1 MKKTMRKV
9 SLNLVLCLILM
20 MMMSP
25 ITIYA
30 NDSSDSEKESSGLK
44 YYIGEVYNTG
54 KDTGYSECNT
64 IKEDDPHYGWE
75 LGKFFINGY
84 TRVKEDED
92 KEVIFLKNVGNKITL
107 WFNLEEDIQ
116 KLNGDENISICGDV
130 NGYDEYFGVEKTDF
144 GHGTLIV
151 KYTDYQNLSK
161 EAVIYTDYLSSKVLQ
176 SADTKVE
183 CFEEGDYEVSLDY
196 EIKNSPRKIFG
207 QDIIPTYTN
216 YKICFKFSVRNGN
229 CMVYP
234 FDVKTKGELTN
245 SNNTVNGFY
254 LDLAKSRYLDIDIKK
269 EVMKESADGLVED
282 IRFNR
287 PARDGEKFTDEGIY
301 TISVSNKYTNQ
312 KTEKKIYVGTNEI
325 MMASCAMNMSIKDVE
340 AELARGSNIS
350 EDGTIILA
358 ENLTD
363 KKNIANESET
373 NSTNTTMIMIA
384 ILVVLAIAV
393 IIIVMKKKKSNNDM
407 NTDNQD
413 SNDRNDNNKNF
424 INKNE
429 NSSSDSDL
437 SVKEDEKNIDE
448 SNNDSMDD
456 NRNEE
461 GDR

>member
-1 MKKTMRKV
+1 MMKRVKQVSIKV
-9 SLNLVLCLILM
+9 IIIIISLVI
-20 MMMSP
+20 MSS
-25 ITIYA
+25 IVIYA
-30 NDSSDSEKESSGLK
+30 NDNSDSKEENDELK
-44 YYIGEVYNTG
+44 YYLGYLYNTG
-54 KDTGYSECNT
+54 KDTGYSEFNT

-84 TRVKEDED
+84 TRVKENED

-151 KYTDYQNLSK
+151 KYTDYQNLSQD
-161 EAVIYTDYLSSKVLQ
+161 AVIYTDYLSSKVSQ

-269 EVMKESADGLVED
+269 EVMKDSADGLVED

-312 KTEKKIYVGTNEI
+312 KTEKKIYVGTNEV
-325 MMASCAMNMSIKDVE
+325 MKAACAMNMTIKDVE

-363 KKNIANESET
+363 KKNITNESET
-373 NSTNTTMIMIA
+373 NTTMIIIA
-384 ILVVLAIAV
+384 IFVVLVIAV
-393 IIIVMKKKKSNNDM
+393 ISVVIKKNKSNNNM
-407 NTDNQD
+407 NIDNQD
-413 SNDRNDNNKNF
+413 SNDENDNNKNF
-424 INKNE
+424 INENE
-429 NSSSDSDL
+429 NSSVDNDSSL
-437 SVKEDEKNIDE
+437 IKDEKNTDK
-448 SNNDSMDD
+448 SNNDIMDD
-456 NRNEE
+456 NRDEE
-461 GDR
+461 GGR